1 MKIRPYDSAGRRYAI
16 PAAVVRD
23 IVTRAL
29 AEDLGGRGDV
39 TGQATI
45 PADAIARFEL
55 RARKPG
61 VLAGRPAAAETF
73 AQVDARIQTEWNIE
87 DGQALSSGECIAT
100 LAGPARSILT
110 AERTALNLL
119 GRLSGIATLTRA
131 YVDAVAGTGARIA
144 HTRKT
149 TPGLRA
155 LELAAVAAGG
165 GAPHR
170 FGLDDAVLIKDNHV
184 AVCGSVAEA
193 LRRAREYAG
202 HMTRVAVEIDRL
214 DQLFETLDGGADS
227 ILLDNFSLD
236 DLRSAVQQTADS
248 GVTLEASGGVDL
260 ESVRAVA
267 ETGVHVI
274 SVGAITHSAPNLDL
288 GLDAVD

>member
-1 MKIRPYDSAGRRYAI
+1 MNQDRHGGDRRASI
-16 PAAVVRD
+16 PTAVMRD
-23 IVTRAL
+23 IVARAL
-29 AEDLGGRGDV
+29 AEDLGNRGDV

-45 PADAIARFEL
+45 PPTAVARFEV
-55 RARKPG
+55 RARRPG
-61 VLAGRPAAAETF
+61 VLAGRAAAAETF
-73 AQVDARIQTEWNIE
+73 GQVDPSIE
-87 DGQALSSGECIAT
+87 AGWHLDDGQALAPGDCIAT
-100 LAGPARSILT
+100 LSGPARSILT
-110 AERTALNLL
+110 AERTALNFL

-131 YVDAVAGTGARIA
+131 YVDAVAGAGARIA

-165 GAPHR
+165 GAAHR

-184 AVCGSVAEA
+184 AVCGGVAEA

-214 DQLFETLDGGADS
+214 DQLAEALDGGADS
-227 ILLDNFSLD
+227 ILLDNFSLE
-236 DLRSAVQQTADS
+236 DLRSAVRKAADR

-260 ESVRAVA
+260 ENVSAIA
-267 ETGVHVI
+267 GTGVDVI
-274 SVGAITHSAPNLDL
+274 SVGAVTHSAPNLDL
-288 GLDAVD
+288 GLDVLA

>member
-1 MKIRPYDSAGRRYAI
+1 MIRIDVP
-16 PAAVVRD
+16 PAAVRN
-23 IVTRAL
+23 IVALAL

-61 VLAGRPAAAETF
+61 VLAGRAAAAETL
-73 AQVDARIQTEWNIE
+73 AQVDARIAADWHLA
-87 DGQALSSGECIAT
+87 DGTKLAAGDCIAT
-100 LAGPARSILT
+100 LTGPARAILT
-110 AERTALNLL
+110 AERTALNFL
-119 GRLSGIATLTRA
+119 GGLSGIATLTRT
-131 YVDAVAGTGARIA
+131 YVDAVAGTQARIA

-165 GAPHR
+165 GASHR

-184 AVCGSVAEA
+184 AVCGGVAEA
-193 LRRAREYAG
+193 LARARAFAG
-202 HMTRVAVEIDRL
+202 HMTRISVEIDRL
-214 DQLFETLDGGADS
+214 DQLDDALSGGADC
-227 ILLDNFSLD
+227 ILLDNFSLE
-236 DLRSAVQQTADS
+236 DLRTAVERTSASNV
-248 GVTLEASGGVDL
+248 VLEASGGVDL
-260 ESVRAVA
+260 ETVGGIA
-267 ETGVHVI
+267 ETGVDVI

-288 GLDAVD
+288 GLDALD